1 MILACLFFALKVTAL
16 TELKCE
22 PEITDSGAKICEFT
36 LEVRQRETYTALINK
51 KNLPIRPTSDGKFEF
66 RTNSMYTTP
75 ELAYV
80 AADISI
86 GADITPNITHPILAD
101 GRINQLVTTIN
112 NDYIGPTIR
121 VPENAWVAIKVVNL
135 LENQAFT
142 MHWHGMKQKGTWA
155 YDGSRSTQCPIMPK
169 EEFTYRFKAEP
180 AGSHLYHSH
189 ILGQERDGAF
199 GAFIVERENSY
210 SAEPVFISE
219 LGPNGDFGGQ
229 THSQLSVY
237 NHGGSGNSN
246 FHIATRIYKPDHQ
259 EISAGIM
266 SVIMLNGLGINSDV
280 PSNNSYFRLGAE
292 KIYTFYNKGEDGFYE
307 LSVDGHDIELLET
320 DGIKVSDDN
329 NVFQSIQLGQAERV
343 TIRFLP
349 RSEGDK
355 RNSYIRVE
363 SVAVMVANASEWLDD
378 KLILGYI
385 HLFYRITFLM
395 IP

>member
-1 MILACLFFALKVTAL
+1 MILALFLLASKITAL
-16 TELKCE
+16 TDLICDPK
-22 PEITDSGAKICEFT
+22 ITESGTKICEFT
-36 LEVRQRETYTALINK
+36 LEVRQRETYTAIINK
-51 KNLPIRPTSDGKFEF
+51 KTFPIQPTSDEKFEF
-66 RTNSMYTTP
+66 RTNSMYTNSD
-75 ELAYV
+75 LAYV
-80 AADISI
+80 AADIPF
-86 GADITPNITHPILAD
+86 GADITPNLTHVILAD

-112 NDYIGPTIR
+112 HDYIGPTIR

-135 LENQAFT
+135 LENQALT

-155 YDGSRSTQCPIMPK
+155 YDGSASTQCPIMPK

-199 GAFIVERENSY
+199 GAFIVERDDSY
-210 SAEPVFISE
+210 RPEPVFISE

-266 SVIMLNGLGINSDV
+266 SVIMLNGVGINTDV
-280 PSNNSYFRLGAE
+280 PSNNSYFRLVAG
-292 KIYTFYNKGEDGFYE
+292 KVYSFYNKGEDGFYE
-307 LSVDGHDIELLET
+307 LSVDGHNIELLET
-320 DGIKVSDDN
+320 DGIRISTEN

-343 TIRFLP
+343 TVKFWP
-349 RSEGDK
+349 RSEGDEK
-355 RNSYIRVE
+355 NSYIRVE
-363 SVAVMVANASEWLDD
+363 SVAIMVANATKWLDD
-378 KLILGYI
+378 KLHLGY
-385 HLFYRITFLM
+385 HPTKLLELVFG
-395 IP
+395 